1 MNDLNFLRLI
11 FELGGS
17 FQNVNN
23 IDLAVKA
30 NVSKASISDR
40 TQHLSKLGLVK
51 YTKYY
56 GSKLTKKGLNAVVP
70 LIQQH
75 RLLETWLYEKLNIP
89 LSDIYD
95 KATILSEAP
104 DLLLIDRLNTYLE
117 YPQTCPH
124 GNIIP
129 INNAIPEFSKNSL
142 LSNQNI
148 SDTTF
153 KITNFTE
160 DDYLFKILSNI
171 DIKLSDEIKILNIN
185 DYDHSMVILNQRNNL
200 KQILPK
206 NITKMI
212 RIETVK
218 ETQKSVWVCMI
229 LKSRVVKRF
238 FYLLAFLIQ
247 RGE

>member
-17 FQNVNN
+17 FQNANN

-40 TQHLSKLGLVK
+40 TQHLAKLGLVK

-56 GSKLTKKGLNAVVP
+56 GTRLTKKGLNQVTP

-89 LSDIYD
+89 ISDIYEQ
-95 KATILSEAP
+95 ATKLSDHP
-104 DLLLIDRLNTYLE
+104 DMLLIDRLNIYLD
-117 YPQTCPH
+117 YPETCPH

-129 INNAIPEFSKNSL
+129 INCEIPEFTKTSL
-142 LSNQNI
+142 LVNQDI
-148 SDTTF
+148 SETTLR
-153 KITNFTE
+153 IINFTE
-160 DDYLFKILSNI
+160 DDYLFKILNNI
-171 DIKLSDEIKILNIN
+171 DLRLDDKIKIIN
-185 DYDHSMVILNQRNNL
+185 RNNYDHSIVVLNLRNNL

-206 NITKMI
+206 NITKKV
-212 RIETVK
+212 RIEKVPIATT
-218 ETQKSVWVCMI
+218 EKSI
-229 LKSRVVKRF
+229 
-238 FYLLAFLIQ
+238 
-247 RGE
+247 

>member
-23 IDLAVKA
+23 IDLAIKA

-56 GSKLTKKGLNAVVP
+56 GSKLTKKGLNDVIP

-75 RLLETWLYEKLNIP
+75 RLIETWLYEKLDIP

-95 KATILSEAP
+95 KATTLSDHP
-104 DLLLIDRLNTYLE
+104 DLLLIDRLNIYLE

-129 INNAIPEFSKNSL
+129 INSAIPIYSTDSL
-142 LSNQNI
+142 LASQNI

-153 KITNFTE
+153 KIVNFTE
-160 DDYLFKILSNI
+160 DSYLFKILSNI
-171 DIKLSDEIKILNIN
+171 DIKLSDSIKILNIN
-185 DYDHSMVILNQRNNL
+185 DYDHSMVILNLRNNL

-212 RIETVK
+212 HIEKVK
-218 ETQKSVWVCMI
+218 ETQKSV
-229 LKSRVVKRF
+229 
-238 FYLLAFLIQ
+238 
-247 RGE
+247 

>member
-40 TQHLSKLGLVK
+40 TQHLAKLGLVK

-56 GSKLTKKGLNAVVP
+56 GTKLTKKGLNAVIP

-75 RLLETWLYEKLNIP
+75 SLLEIWLFEKLDIP
-89 LSDIYD
+89 LSQVYE
-95 KATILSEAP
+95 KATQLCERP
-104 DLLLIDRLNTYLE
+104 DPLVIERLNIYLD
-117 YPQTCPH
+117 YPKTCPH

-129 INNAIPEFSKNSL
+129 INCPIPEFSEETL
-142 LSNQNI
+142 LSKQST
-148 SDTTF
+148 SDQTW
-153 KITNFTE
+153 KIINFSE
-160 DDYLFKILSNI
+160 DNYLFQILGNI
-171 DIKLSDEIKILNIN
+171 DIKLGDQIQILNIN
-185 DYDHSMVILNQRNNL
+185 DYDHSMVVLNLRNNI

-212 RIETVK
+212 RVDKVTAME
-218 ETQKSVWVCMI
+218 KSVWGHMI
-229 LKSRVVKRF
+229 FTSRVVKRSF
-238 FYLLAFLIQ
+238 FGFILF
-247 RGE
+247 

>member
-40 TQHLSKLGLVK
+40 TQHLSKLGMVK

-56 GSKLTKKGLNAVVP
+56 GTKLTKKGLNAVIP

-75 RLLETWLYEKLNIP
+75 RLIETWLYEKLDIP
-89 LSDIYD
+89 MNDIYEKATKLSDH
-95 KATILSEAP
+95 P
-104 DLLLIDRLNTYLE
+104 DLLLIDRLNIYLD
-117 YPQTCPH
+117 YPETCPH
-124 GNIIP
+124 GNVIP
-129 INNAIPEFSKNSL
+129 INCEIPAFTKESL
-142 LSNQNI
+142 LANQDI
-148 SDTTF
+148 SEAIF
-153 KITNFTE
+153 KIINFTE
-160 DDYLFKILSNI
+160 DNYLFKILNNI
-171 DIKLSDEIKILNIN
+171 DLHLSDQIKITNIN
-185 DYDHSMVILNQRNNL
+185 NYDHSMVVLNLRNNL

-212 RIETVK
+212 RIEKVPVSTM
-218 ETQKSVWVCMI
+218 EKSV
-229 LKSRVVKRF
+229 
-238 FYLLAFLIQ
+238 
-247 RGE
+247 

>member
-56 GSKLTKKGLNAVVP
+56 GTKLTRKGLNAVIP
-70 LIQQH
+70 LVQQH
-75 RLLETWLYEKLNIP
+75 RLIEVWLHEKLNIP
-89 LSDIYD
+89 LSDIYE
-95 KATILSEAP
+95 KAAKLSDHP
-104 DLLLIDRLNTYLE
+104 DLILIDRLNVYLD
-117 YPQTCPH
+117 YPKTCPH

-129 INNAIPEFSKNSL
+129 INCDIPEFSKYSL

-148 SDTTF
+148 SETTF
-153 KITNFTE
+153 KIINFTE
-160 DDYLFKILSNI
+160 DNYLFKILNNI
-171 DIKLSDEIKILNIN
+171 DIRLTDEIKILNLN
-185 DYDHSMVILNQRNNL
+185 SYDHSMVVLNLRNDL

-212 RIETVK
+212 RIEKVPAT
-218 ETQKSVWVCMI
+218 EMEKSV
-229 LKSRVVKRF
+229 
-238 FYLLAFLIQ
+238 
-247 RGE
+247 

>member
-1 MNDLNFLRLI
+1 MNDLSFLRLI

-56 GSKLTKKGLNAVVP
+56 GTKLTKKCLNAVIP
-70 LIQQH
+70 LVQQH
-75 RLLETWLYEKLNIP
+75 RLLETWLYEKLDIP
-89 LSDIYD
+89 LSEVYE
-95 KATILSEAP
+95 KATKLADHP
-104 DLLLIDRLNTYLE
+104 DSLLIDRLNIYLE
-117 YPQTCPH
+117 YPETCPH

-129 INNAIPEFSKNSL
+129 INCSVPEFSKYSL
-142 LSNQNI
+142 LSNQDI

-153 KITNFTE
+153 KIVNFTE
-160 DDYLFKILSNI
+160 DNYLFKILSNI
-171 DIKLSDEIKILNIN
+171 DIKLADDIKILNIN
-185 DYDHSMVILNQRNNL
+185 NYDHSMVVLNLRNGL

-212 RIETVK
+212 RIEK
-218 ETQKSVWVCMI
+218 ISEMEKSV
-229 LKSRVVKRF
+229 
-238 FYLLAFLIQ
+238 
-247 RGE
+247 

>member
-56 GSKLTKKGLNAVVP
+56 GTKLTKKGLNAVIP
-70 LIQQH
+70 LVQQH
-75 RLLETWLYEKLNIP
+75 RLIETWLYEKLNIP
-89 LSDIYD
+89 LSDIYE
-95 KATILSEAP
+95 KATKLSDHP
-104 DLLLIDRLNTYLE
+104 DSLLIDRLNIYLD
-117 YPQTCPH
+117 YPEACPH
-124 GNIIP
+124 GNVIP
-129 INNAIPEFSKNSL
+129 INCEIPEFTKYSL
-142 LSNQNI
+142 LANQA
-148 SDTTF
+148 SSETTF
-153 KITNFTE
+153 KIINFTE
-160 DDYLFKILSNI
+160 DNYLFKILNNI
-171 DIKLSDEIKILNIN
+171 DIRLSDEIKVLNIN
-185 DYDHSMVILNQRNNL
+185 SYDHSMVVLNLRNDL

-212 RIETVK
+212 RIEKVS
-218 ETQKSVWVCMI
+218 EMEKSV
-229 LKSRVVKRF
+229 
-238 FYLLAFLIQ
+238 
-247 RGE
+247 

>member
-1 MNDLNFLRLI
+1 MLFFSESFVTSQIKKSGELILNDLNFLRLI

-56 GSKLTKKGLNAVVP
+56 GTKLTKKGLNSVIP

-75 RLLETWLYEKLNIP
+75 SLLEIWLLDKLNIP
-89 LSDIYD
+89 LGQVYE
-95 KATILSEAP
+95 KASQLCENP
-104 DLLLIDRLNTYLE
+104 DPLVIDRLNIYLD
-117 YPQTCPH
+117 YPKTCPH
-124 GNIIP
+124 GNVIP
-129 INNAIPEFSKNSL
+129 INCPIPEFSDSSL
-142 LSNQNI
+142 LSKQVI
-148 SDTTF
+148 SDKAW
-153 KITNFTE
+153 KIINFTE
-160 DDYLFKILSNI
+160 DNYLFQILENI
-171 DIKLSDEIKILNIN
+171 DIKLGDQIKVLNIN
-185 DYDHSMVILNQRNNL
+185 DYDHSMIVLNLRNNI

-212 RIETVK
+212 RVQKVTEM
-218 ETQKSVWVCMI
+218 EKSV
-229 LKSRVVKRF
+229 
-238 FYLLAFLIQ
+238 
-247 RGE
+247 

>member
-40 TQHLSKLGLVK
+40 TQHLAKLGLVK

-56 GSKLTKKGLNAVVP
+56 GTKLTKKGLNAVIP
-70 LIQQH
+70 LIQQY
-75 RLLETWLYEKLNIP
+75 RLIEIWLYEKLNIP
-89 LSDIYD
+89 LSDIYE
-95 KATILSEAP
+95 KATKLSDHP
-104 DLLLIDRLNTYLE
+104 DLLLIDRLNIYLN
-117 YPQTCPH
+117 YPETCPH

-129 INNAIPEFSKNSL
+129 INCDIPEFTK
-142 LSNQNI
+142 LSRLSDQDI
-148 SDTTF
+148 SNEIF
-153 KITNFTE
+153 KIINFTE
-160 DDYLFKILSNI
+160 DNYLFKILNNI
-171 DIKLSDEIKILNIN
+171 DIRLNDKIQIININ
-185 DYDHSMVILNQRNNL
+185 SYDHSMVVLNLRNDL

-212 RIETVK
+212 RIEKVSTT
-218 ETQKSVWVCMI
+218 EMEKSI
-229 LKSRVVKRF
+229 
-238 FYLLAFLIQ
+238 
-247 RGE
+247 

>member
-56 GSKLTKKGLNAVVP
+56 GTKLTRKGLNAVIP
-70 LIQQH
+70 LVQQH
-75 RLLETWLYEKLNIP
+75 RLIEVWLHEKLNIP
-89 LSDIYD
+89 LSDIYE
-95 KATILSEAP
+95 KAAKLSDHP
-104 DLLLIDRLNTYLE
+104 DLILIDRLNVYLD
-117 YPQTCPH
+117 YPKACPH

-129 INNAIPEFSKNSL
+129 INCDIPEFSKYSL

-148 SDTTF
+148 SEATF
-153 KITNFTE
+153 KIINFTE
-160 DDYLFKILSNI
+160 DNYLFKILNNI
-171 DIKLSDEIKILNIN
+171 DIRLTDEIKILNLN
-185 DYDHSMVILNQRNNL
+185 SYDHSMVVLNLRNDL

-212 RIETVK
+212 RIEKVPAT
-218 ETQKSVWVCMI
+218 EMEKSV
-229 LKSRVVKRF
+229 
-238 FYLLAFLIQ
+238 
-247 RGE
+247 

>member
-1 MNDLNFLRLI
+1 MILNDLNFLRLI

-40 TQHLSKLGLVK
+40 TQHLAKLGLVK

-56 GSKLTKKGLNAVVP
+56 GTKLTKKGLNAVIP

-75 RLLETWLYEKLNIP
+75 RLIETWLYEKLNIP
-89 LSDIYD
+89 LSDIYE
-95 KATILSEAP
+95 KATKLSDHP
-104 DLLLIDRLNTYLE
+104 DLLLIDRLNIYLD
-117 YPQTCPH
+117 YPKICPH
-124 GNIIP
+124 GNVIP
-129 INNAIPEFSKNSL
+129 INCSVPEFPKHSL
-142 LSNQNI
+142 LSDQDI

-153 KITNFTE
+153 KIINFTE
-160 DDYLFKILSNI
+160 DNYLFKILNNI
-171 DIKLSDEIKILNIN
+171 DIKLSDEIQILNLN
-185 DYDHSMVILNQRNNL
+185 NYDHSMVVLNLRNNL

-212 RIETVK
+212 RIEKIKTM
-218 ETQKSVWVCMI
+218 EKSV
-229 LKSRVVKRF
+229 
-238 FYLLAFLIQ
+238 
-247 RGE
+247 